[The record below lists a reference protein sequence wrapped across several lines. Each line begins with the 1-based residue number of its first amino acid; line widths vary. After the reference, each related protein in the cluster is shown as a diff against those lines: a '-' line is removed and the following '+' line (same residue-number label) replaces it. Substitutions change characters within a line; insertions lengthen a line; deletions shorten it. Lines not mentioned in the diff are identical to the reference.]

1 MEEKKAAK
9 QREEEEKQHRKEE
22 RKRKRL
28 EREEQQKKLAEK
40 EKRTKELAEK
50 RAQRGKR
57 RGCGR
62 GERKYGSGGQACGK
76 DHLVSDGHFASSC
89 DVPSCAQRGRRG
101 AQGQGQTS
109 VRAQTCRQDP
119 SDSDDSLTG
128 SSDPLSHCGR
138 SCRSGVQ
145 HQTNSHVTQD
155 VESSTSSDS
164 SGSYCCPICGLPTRI
179 LWVACDSCDR
189 WFHAECTDIDPD
201 NFCNL
206 HNVDWVCND
215 CV

>member
-1 MEEKKAAK
+1 MCFLI
-9 QREEEEKQHRKEE
+9 HRMKS
-22 RKRKRL
+22 
-28 EREEQQKKLAEK
+28 QQ
-40 EKRTKELAEK
+40 TV
-50 RAQRGKR
+50 RGTY
-57 RGCGR
+57 CVI
-62 GERKYGSGGQACGK
+62 
-76 DHLVSDGHFASSC
+76 HPPPF
-89 DVPSCAQRGRRG
+89 
-101 AQGQGQTS
+101 
-109 VRAQTCRQDP
+109 
-119 SDSDDSLTG
+119 
-128 SSDPLSHCGR
+128 PLSLLPFLPSPSLSSFSLLAFLLQPHFFPELDCML
-138 SCRSGVQ
+138 Q
-145 HQTNSHVTQD
+145 QTEVLIVTQD